1 MPPRRGK
8 SAAKSTDVGDASAMD
23 VDAASSSN
31 QALGDIALEL
41 ASARN
46 ALRDALDRATNL
58 GHVKLTPES
67 TSRRAAV
74 VVRFFVSRAR
84 RLT

>member
-31 QALGDIALEL
+31 QALGDVALEL

-46 ALRDALDRATNL
+46 ALRDALESSDEFRPREASAGEYVAPRRRRGSFLRLARA
-58 GHVKLTPES
+58 
-67 TSRRAAV
+67 
-74 VVRFFVSRAR
+74 
-84 RLT
+84 